1 MGRGDEGG
9 RRGDEG
15 LEQAHLH
22 ARDHAARA
30 VEAVLECITK
40 GIRKEEKVALA
51 GFGTFTKRKRAARMG
66 INPATKEP
74 IKIAASKTCGFKPA
88 AALKET
94 L

>member
-1 MGRGDEGG
+1 MNKGE
-9 RRGDEG
+9 
-15 LEQAHLH
+15 LI
-22 ARDHAARA
+22 DHVSTELKTSKAEAGRA